1 MRLFSALLLFF
12 LILTACSEERLQP
25 TIQGE
30 PDALVSYQYESDVLF
45 GHYKGIFTTVDSKYR
60 AIVDL
65 VIPAPGNAMGTTS
78 SPIAVLQTNEGT
90 VFTAKGPKQ
99 YDVSSLDQGMRFVS
113 KDMSFVVKRS
123 ENNNLL
129 IVERAIFKGLS
140 SDIILAKHSQQAPVT
155 PIMGTYSCTD
165 CGIHPRLGIGLAQT
179 FNMMFTTAD
188 GDGAITTQTALGS
201 RVNSGIG
208 YQNNCVVGGG
218 IYSHCDVNSGDGS
231 TTTVG
236 YIANGNPV
244 YWSGTHAF
252 DNQASGANDCSSLFG
267 TWQWMSNGYGLM
279 TGTFESD
286 TNCFQNL
293 YLEDFETFDGSG
305 FSPTPVAGQ
314 LDSDIVIA
322 TGFSDGSMAYGD
334 TQTTGDFARGM
345 NGFGGAAT
353 TGGIYSFS
361 SPSSFGKGL
370 GVQPNDTDFTPGTFE
385 FRITNNTGSD
395 LSILRLG
402 YGIIAVNDQDR
413 SSSMNFS
420 YSTDG
425 SNFTPVPELEFIT
438 FETADMGGG
447 HPPPPPELPIL
458 TRKVVFV
465 KTPVVSGGFIYLRFI
480 GDDVGGSGSRDELM
494 IDDVRVDG
502 M

>member
-1 MRLFSALLLFF
+1 MKPYIALICIVFF
-12 LILTACSEERLQP
+12 LLACSEEQLLSTHQQEQD
-25 TIQGE
+25 T
-30 PDALVSYQYESDVLF
+30 LVNYQYESDGLF

-65 VIPAPGNAMGTTS
+65 VIPPPENAIGTTS
-78 SPIAVLQTNEGT
+78 SPIAVLQTSNET
-90 VFTAKGPKQ
+90 VITAKGPKL
-99 YDVSSLDQGMRFVS
+99 YEASSLDQGMLFEA
-113 KDMSFVVKRS
+113 DEISFIVKRS
-123 ENNNLL
+123 EESNSLV
-129 IVERAIFKGLS
+129 VERAIFKGLS

-165 CGIHPRLGIGLAQT
+165 CGNHPRLGIGLAQT

-208 YQNNCVVGGG
+208 YQNNCVAGGG

-231 TTTVG
+231 TTTIG

-286 TNCFQNL
+286 SNCFQNL

-322 TGFSDGSMAYGD
+322 TGLSDGSMLYGD
-334 TQTTGDFARGM
+334 TQTSGDFARGTSSYA
-345 NGFGGAAT
+345 FGVT
-353 TGGIYSFS
+353 TGGIYSFNQAS
-361 SPSSFGKGL
+361 TFGNAL
-370 GVQPNDTDFTPGTFE
+370 GVQPTASDFTPGTFE
-385 FRITNNTGSD
+385 FRVTNNTGSA
-395 LSILRLG
+395 LSILRLS
-402 YGIIAVNDQDR
+402 YGVLALNDEDG

-425 SNFTPVPELEFIT
+425 TNFIPAPALEFISP
-438 FETADMGGG
+438 ELAPMGGG
-447 HPPPPPELPIL
+447 SPPPPPELPVVTRRIL
-458 TRKVVFV
+458 FV
-465 KTPVVSGGFIYLRFI
+465 KTPVSSGGFIYLRFTA
-480 GDDVGGSGSRDELM
+480 DDVVVSGSRDQLM